1 MSRATSLFAGPELV
15 LAVITAAV
23 FWFCARHGS
32 GEGRDVLLCEKLLM
46 LLPLLIVPPAFATVL
61 LPGAKSWWWLGRAI
75 VFTYVFMLVGAG
87 RLIAGFGTGAKGQDA
102 AFILVLTFGT
112 VLIAIGTVV
121 TGALVLAENRPAFAA
136 WFGARKVLGSFLTAV
151 ATVPIGFALGITA
164 TIGVALVASIAT
176 SFKR

>member
-23 FWFCARHGS
+23 FWFCARHNS
-32 GEGRDVLLCEKLLM
+32 GEGRDVMLCERLLM

-61 LPGAKSWWWLGRAI
+61 LPGAKTWWWLGRVI

-102 AFILVLTFGT
+102 AFILVVVFGT
-112 VLIAIGTVV
+112 VLIAIGTAV
-121 TGALVLAENRPAFAA
+121 TGAMVLAEHRPAFAA
-136 WFGARKVLGSFLTAV
+136 WFGARKLLGVVLTAI
-151 ATVPIGFALGITA
+151 AIVPIGFALGLVA
-164 TIGVALVASIAT
+164 TIGVTLVASTMT
-176 SFKR
+176 SFQR